1 MCWDSFHSLK
11 TGQEFL
17 KIQFASLCLYET
29 REVDDSCCQ
38 RDVQTGVPMSLSY
51 TVLKR
56 H

>member
-17 KIQFASLCLYET
+17 KIQFASLSLYET